1 MDIILIYQE
10 GEYMQQLE
18 VKAGND
24 RLERISKNISAL
36 SAIEELIW
44 NALDADAYN
53 ISVNLKTNS
62 LGEIDEITVVD
73 DGEGMSYKEATHAF
87 GNHGASKKQSKPRT
101 QKGRLFHGRNG
112 EGRYK
117 ALRLGNCAEWESVY
131 YDNKDKILKKFK
143 TSIYASTRTLPNIDD
158 SPVETEGHTG
168 TKVKISHIDGC
179 SNLLNDDCLDKLGI
193 RFAPYLMGYK
203 DINISYNTQK
213 INPESNLTTSPVTMP
228 IIIIDKNIEYK
239 AELLLCQWKGKDRTF
254 HLCSEEG
261 VILHDVDCR
270 ICPDFSYSAY
280 LKSNY
285 FSELNSEDKLGIN
298 DCYPEV
304 VKLKDKAFDE
314 IKAYFKQ
321 QTEENAAELVRDLK
335 KQDIYPYKKEPQNII
350 EETEQKVFDICA
362 LKIHEHIPDFSK
374 TEKKQKEFTLT
385 LLKHALETEPSSMKT
400 ILQTIL
406 NLSDEEKDELAD
418 ILEYTTLSALTKT
431 ARCITNRLCF
441 LNGLEQIVAD
451 KEVNKYLKERAHL
464 QHIIESEYWIF
475 GEQYNFMSPKGG
487 DITLANVLKAHLSIL
502 GRDELSVS
510 ISPNELTDI
519 PDICLYQQYFL
530 GKPDEYENLVI
541 ELKRPGNLTEDNIM
555 QIKKYANAV
564 ADDNRFDK
572 SKIKWTFF
580 LINTGFN
587 KTVKSETNQKGR
599 DKGLIYEPEDS
610 NIKVWCK
617 TWGEIIQECKGRIEF
632 VRNQMEIS
640 LESNQEGIRYLRD
653 KYTEYLPELII
664 GEKISA

>member
-1 MDIILIYQE
+1 
-10 GEYMQQLE
+10 
-18 VKAGND
+18 
-24 RLERISKNISAL
+24 
-36 SAIEELIW
+36 
-44 NALDADAYN
+44 
-53 ISVNLKTNS
+53 
-62 LGEIDEITVVD
+62 
-73 DGEGMSYKEATHAF
+73 
-87 GNHGASKKQSKPRT
+87 
-101 QKGRLFHGRNG
+101 
-112 EGRYK
+112 
-117 ALRLGNCAEWESVY
+117 
-131 YDNKDKILKKFK
+131 
-143 TSIYASTRTLPNIDD
+143 
-158 SPVETEGHTG
+158 
-168 TKVKISHIDGC
+168 
-179 SNLLNDDCLDKLGI
+179 
-193 RFAPYLMGYK
+193 
-203 DINISYNTQK
+203 
-213 INPESNLTTSPVTMP
+213 
-228 IIIIDKNIEYK
+228 
-239 AELLLCQWKGKDRTF
+239 
-254 HLCSEEG
+254 
-261 VILHDVDCR
+261 
-270 ICPDFSYSAY
+270 
-280 LKSNY
+280 
-285 FSELNSEDKLGIN
+285 
-298 DCYPEV
+298 
-304 VKLKDKAFDE
+304 
-314 IKAYFKQ
+314 
-321 QTEENAAELVRDLK
+321 
-335 KQDIYPYKKEPQNII
+335 
-350 EETEQKVFDICA
+350 
-362 LKIHEHIPDFSK
+362 
-374 TEKKQKEFTLT
+374 
-385 LLKHALETEPSSMKT
+385 
-400 ILQTIL
+400 
-406 NLSDEEKDELAD
+406 
-418 ILEYTTLSALTKT
+418 
-431 ARCITNRLCF
+431 
-441 LNGLEQIVAD
+441 
-451 KEVNKYLKERAHL
+451 VNKYLKERAHL

-572 SKIKWTFF
+572 SKTKWTFF